1 MANQIEAPKIVQYVL
16 TGSNSNEISAPKVV
30 MYLLLEP
37 GEIVAGDTT
46 RQGHVYSQIIR
57 RS

>member
-1 MANQIEAPKIVQYVL
+1 MADQIETTKVVKYVL
-16 TGSNSNEISAPKVV
+16 TGPNADDVAVSKVV

-46 RQGHVYSQIIR
+46 RQGHVHAQILR

>member
-1 MANQIEAPKIVQYVL
+1 MADQIEATKLVKYVL
-16 TGSNSNEISAPKVV
+16 IGPENDELSVSKVV

-46 RQGHVYSQIIR
+46 RQGHVHAQVIR

>member
-1 MANQIEAPKIVQYVL
+1 MANQIEAPKIVKYVV
-16 TGSNSNEISAPKVV
+16 TGPNDDEISSPKVV

-46 RQGHVYSQIIR
+46 RQGHIHSQIISR
-57 RS
+57 G

>member
-1 MANQIEAPKIVQYVL
+1 MADQVETTKVVKYVL
-16 TGSNSNEISAPKVV
+16 TGPNSDDASVSKVV

-37 GEIVAGDTT
+37 GDIVAGDTT
-46 RQGHVYSQIIR
+46 SQGHVHAQILR

>member
-1 MANQIEAPKIVQYVL
+1 MADQVEVPKVVKYVL
-16 TGSNSNEISAPKVV
+16 TGPNDDEAAVSKVV

-46 RQGHVYSQIIR
+46 RQGHVHTQVISR
-57 RS
+57 G